1 MSRFI
6 FNHYDHVSCNRSVL
20 ASGVVSTALQ
30 CGTGRC
36 LTNDLDLSSPVLV
49 TIQHSNITKVYS
61 FPLVVFIPIS

>member
-6 FNHYDHVSCNRSVL
+6 FNHYNDHVSCNSSVL

-36 LTNDLDLSSPVLV
+36 PTHNLQLRSPVLV
-49 TIQHSNITKVYS
+49 TIQHSMVYII
-61 FPLVVFIPIS
+61 LVISIIATM

>member
-6 FNHYDHVSCNRSVL
+6 FNYYNDNVSCNSSEL

-36 LTNDLDLSSPVLV
+36 LTNDLELNKPVLV
-49 TIQHSNITKVYS
+49 TIQHSMV
-61 FPLVVFIPIS
+61 

>member
-6 FNHYDHVSCNRSVL
+6 YNHYNDHVSCNSSVL

-36 LTNDLDLSSPVLV
+36 LTDDLELNNPVRL
-49 TIQHSNITKVYS
+49 TIQHSNITMV
-61 FPLVVFIPIS
+61 